1 MILESNKNIPKEEI
15 ERQKADLLNW
25 EESINRTEKMIGYS
39 NNVWIDLLIK
49 KLNISSKNQIKK
61 MRIWLRYKMKK
72 KQKTKNSKET
82 N

>member
-1 MILESNKNIPKEEI
+1 VILESNKNIPKEEI